1 MLKHIKSLLEN
12 NAYLIAISLTILI
25 AYLSLSNPVDLKIPI
40 KINFLDKILHAI
52 AYFSLTI
59 SWMFALRNYSKR
71 KYIVIIIFLYGILM
85 EYMQFWLTNNRQKD
99 IYDVA
104 ANTFGIIIA
113 VIFYNKLYKYFVKIF
128 DI

>member
-25 AYLSLSNPVDLKIPI
+25 AYLSLSNPVDLKTPI
-40 KINFLDKILHAI
+40 KINFLDKILHAT

-71 KYIVIIIFLYGILM
+71 KYIVIILFLYGILM

>member
-40 KINFLDKILHAI
+40 KINFLDKILHAT